1 MDKKKIA
8 LIILVVVI
16 VGAYASFYAYA
27 SMVLIPE
34 DKKVFK
40 EELSGIGNSSIT
52 DSDISTL
59 ESEATQIESIDLTII
74 PADQRKTMAD
84 QMRNDPFITT
94 MNSTIAE
101 LKKNVT
107 NNQEIASRYDLLLKG
122 DVANN
127 IRSVYSQELINAM
140 DKMNQIMVAL
150 PNDLENGDSKAV
162 ANDLRT
168 LAQLGREL
176 KNMSTT
182 SQAKL
187 ETVVNQFGG

>member
-1 MDKKKIA
+1 M
-8 LIILVVVI
+8 VVVI